1 MALRKVTGL
10 VPTSII
16 YHTSTSRLLVDS
28 KRRTSSHS
36 KSRKLQPGSG
46 RFSPA
51 EPGTRVAVGIRQQ
64 LQTPALTIQVLQQET
79 KREEQESSYS
89 PAEIRYIEDVTK
101 EPADGNY
108 WRFAFPR
115 GACPKVVWW
124 DRYKPVGTNA
134 SGLRWTSGLMH
145 PCFWKRIRVALV
157 FSGTI
162 SSLLGGAGVLS
173 VVSHT
178 DGLVPMGT
186 GLSVFAALTLP
197 SLFYGI
203 FRSRA
208 LQEAWMGLVG
218 GRTSGRGD
226 SMLPYIHPDS
236 KWVYKWLFRPTNV
249 KAGDVVSFRSVI
261 ILVSRDS
268 DMQYGQNI
276 DSLS

>member
-1 MALRKVTGL
+1 MAFRIVTGL
-10 VPTSII
+10 VPSVT
-16 YHTSTSRLLVDS
+16 YHSSTRRLLTNT
-28 KRRTSSHS
+28 KRPTSSTS
-36 KSRKLQPGSG
+36 KSRSLQPVSG

-51 EPGTRVAVGIRQQ
+51 GKRVAVETRQK
-64 LQTPALTIQVLQQET
+64 LQTPAPIILVLQET
-79 KREEQESSYS
+79 EREVPGLLFS
-89 PAEIRYIEDVTK
+89 PAENLHINDVGK
-101 EPADGNY
+101 EPTNGNY

-115 GACPKVVWW
+115 GACPKVAWW
-124 DRYKPVGTNA
+124 DQYKPVGTNA
-134 SGLRWTSGLMH
+134 SELRWTSGLMY
-145 PCFWKRIRVALV
+145 PCFWKRFRVALA
-157 FSGTI
+157 FSGTM
-162 SSLLGGAGVLS
+162 SSLLGGAGVLF

-218 GRTSGRGD
+218 GRTLGRGD

-236 KWVYKWLFRPTNV
+236 KWEYEWLCRPTNV

-261 ILVSRDS
+261 IFGSRDS
-268 DMQYGQNI
+268 DRQHGQNI
-276 DSLS
+276 DSLL